1 MGTCHTERHSVVA
14 NQNRRKQNNNSD
26 NNDNNENHWNEGLKK
41 NNWQIKWAEMTANMQ
56 HYNNLQLQ
64 RYMEGREG
72 EYTIPNKPAT
82 KRSTNH
88 TVKYH
93 RAALMMNK

>member
-1 MGTCHTERHSVVA
+1 
-14 NQNRRKQNNNSD
+14 
-26 NNDNNENHWNEGLKK
+26 
-41 NNWQIKWAEMTANMQ
+41 MTANMQ